1 MKLKVLFK
9 RYILVT
15 FIICIAVFM
24 ILSITGYYVCGK
36 NIDIANNLISAFM
49 DMADD
54 SGLIKDDGQISV
66 VALFLNNLRATGM
79 AVVLGIVPFFFLP
92 AIVLLSNGAIMGSA
106 FAVIGQHSDNLLAY
120 FIGGILPHG
129 IFEIPAIC
137 LGISMGIIVCLFIC
151 QKILDKGKLSH
162 IRAGEFFK
170 NIGKLFLFVA
180 VPLLM
185 IAAVVETYITPV
197 IMNALI

>member
-1 MKLKVLFK
+1 
-9 RYILVT
+9 
-15 FIICIAVFM
+15 M

-36 NIDIANNLISAFM
+36 NIDIANNLIGAFM

-197 IMNALI
+197 IMNGLI

>member
-1 MKLKVLFK
+1 MKLKLFFK
-9 RYILVT
+9 KYILVT
-15 FIICIAVFM
+15 FIICIAAFM
-24 ILSITGYYVCGK
+24 VLSVTGYYVCGR
-36 NIDIANNLISAFM
+36 NIDAANKLIAEFM
-49 DMADD
+49 EMADG

-137 LGISMGIIVCLFIC
+137 LGISMGIVL
-151 QKILDKGKLSH
+151 
-162 IRAGEFFK
+162 
-170 NIGKLFLFVA
+170 
-180 VPLLM
+180 
-185 IAAVVETYITPV
+185 
-197 IMNALI
+197 

>member
-1 MKLKVLFK
+1 MKLKVFFK

-36 NIDIANNLISAFM
+36 NIDIANNLIGAFM

-79 AVVLGIVPFFFLP
+79 AVVFP
-92 AIVLLSNGAIMGSA
+92 ACNSA
-106 FAVIGQHSDNLLAY
+106 FIKRSDNGFGLCGYRAAQRQ
-120 FIGGILPHG
+120 PAG
-129 IFEIPAIC
+129 IFYRRHTA
-137 LGISMGIIVCLFIC
+137 SRDF
-151 QKILDKGKLSH
+151 
-162 IRAGEFFK
+162 
-170 NIGKLFLFVA
+170 
-180 VPLLM
+180 
-185 IAAVVETYITPV
+185 
-197 IMNALI
+197 

>member
-1 MKLKVLFK
+1 MKLKVFFK

-36 NIDIANNLISAFM
+36 NIDIANNLIGAFM

-92 AIVLLSNGAIMGSA
+92 AIVLLSNR
-106 FAVIGQHSDNLLAY
+106 SDNGFGLCGYRAAQRQP
-120 FIGGILPHG
+120 GWHIL
-129 IFEIPAIC
+129 
-137 LGISMGIIVCLFIC
+137 
-151 QKILDKGKLSH
+151 
-162 IRAGEFFK
+162 
-170 NIGKLFLFVA
+170 
-180 VPLLM
+180 
-185 IAAVVETYITPV
+185 
-197 IMNALI
+197 